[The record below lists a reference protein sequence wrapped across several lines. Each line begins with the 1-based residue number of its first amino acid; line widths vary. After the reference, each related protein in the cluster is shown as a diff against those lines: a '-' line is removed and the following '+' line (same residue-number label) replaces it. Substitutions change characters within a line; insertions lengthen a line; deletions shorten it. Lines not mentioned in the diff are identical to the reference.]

1 MRPWFGITLIAV
13 VITAAIPLIWGG
25 QDAFM
30 QLERVPAGWLLM
42 MGGVIFVG
50 WNINAMRLKL
60 LLGPR
65 AKRLGH
71 SQALV
76 ATITTECAFSAT
88 PGGSGAPFTL
98 ISMLR
103 RHRIRAS
110 EASAVFAVDQV
121 MDLLFFL
128 LVLPL
133 LVGYGVGR
141 LIDAPHWVF
150 AAAFVGQAALVLAAV
165 VAFRYHRASLRKSGR
180 LLRCIGVKPATGRR
194 WARAQ
199 LAFRRALHS
208 TLRIPP
214 WRLLLVFALCVAHWL
229 LRYSILY
236 LAILALGQ
244 HLDWTYTFSVQ
255 MLSMAAGHLT
265 FLPGG
270 AGGTELTGAALLAPY
285 LHAGTVGA
293 AILIWRCM
301 SYYLYLLAGGV
312 TLAMVTGWRLWQ
324 QALDA

>member
-30 QLERVPAGWLLM
+30 QLQRVPVGWLLM
-42 MGGVIFVG
+42 MSGIIFLG
-50 WNINAMRLKL
+50 WNINAVRLKL
-60 LLGPR
+60 LLGRR
-65 AKRLGH
+65 ARLLGH
-71 SQALV
+71 SQALI

-128 LVLPL
+128 LALPL

-141 LIDAPHWVF
+141 LIDAPNWVLT
-150 AAAFVGQAALVLAAV
+150 AAIIGQAALVFAAT

-180 LLRCIGVKPATGRR
+180 LLRILGVNPATGRR

-199 LAFRRALHS
+199 LAFSRAVYS
-208 TLRIPP
+208 TLRISP
-214 WRLLLVFALCVAHWL
+214 WRLILVFALCVVHWL

-236 LAILALGQ
+236 LAVLALGQ

-270 AGGTELTGAALLAPY
+270 AGGTELTSAALLAPY

-301 SYYLYLLAGGV
+301 TYYLYLLAGGV
-312 TLAMVTGWRLWQ
+312 TLATVTGWRLWQ
-324 QALDA
+324 QALES